1 MNSAISSIE
10 FILNNTIPEP
20 EDKAIIHNKLSR
32 KNRIKLNKSQYEE
45 TKIYWCLL
53 EYVGLKE
60 DDGFDWV
67 YKASSTELNNGL
79 SAEIFQQIINS
90 DSFFSNYIIK
100 DNDLLTISL
109 EYIHPAKYNKTRP
122 YIGNYLSFIFN
133 KVWEIN
139 SGYDHI
145 ANMYRKLQEGEV
157 VVHYSEYR
165 KRNV

>member
-10 FILNNTIPEP
+10 FILNNNISEPEP
-20 EDKAIIHNKLSR
+20 KVIIHNKRSR
-32 KNRIKLNKSQYEE
+32 KNRIKLNKNQYEE
-45 TKIYWCLL
+45 TKIHWCLS

-67 YKASSTELNNGL
+67 YKACSTELNNGL
-79 SAEIFQQIINS
+79 SAEMFQQIINS
-90 DSFFSNYIIK
+90 NSLFSNYTIK

-109 EYIHPAKYNKTRP
+109 EYIHPIKYNKTRP

-133 KVWEIN
+133 KVWKIN

-145 ANMYRKLQEGEV
+145 SNMYRVLQEGEII
-157 VVHYSEYR
+157 VHYLE
-165 KRNV
+165 